1 MSKKPMKGSAPD
13 PAYPLRFPLL
23 ASIKYD
29 GIRLMMDGREPR
41 TNSMKTLPNKHT
53 VAKLQASPGL
63 ADCDMELI
71 WGDPADPLCYNKT
84 FRAVMTIEGQ
94 PDDVDFYIFDLVKPG
109 VPYSQRLAELAKR
122 FEDGLMPPNAKLV
135 TQHVIKNQAELNVM
149 YAQVTAAGHE
159 GLIVRSL
166 DGDYKFGRA
175 TAKSQDLL
183 KLKPEEDSEFAIL
196 GFYEALEN
204 TNEAFVNGL
213 GNLERAKLSEGLVP
227 KGLLGGFLARDIHT
241 GQEFRCAPGK
251 LSHRERV
258 EIFENQTAFSDRIGK
273 YRHFP
278 VGALPGGAPRHPRWI
293 GWRAKEDLDESGRCA
308 TGGQL
313 SLFDGC

>member
-13 PAYPLRFPLL
+13 PAYPMTWPK
-23 ASIKYD
+23 AVSIKLD

-53 VAKLQASPGL
+53 VAKLTASPGL
-63 ADCDMELI
+63 EDCDMELI
-71 WGDPADPLCYNKT
+71 CGDPADPLCYNKT

-159 GLIVRSL
+159 GLIVRSF

-183 KLKPEEDSEFAIL
+183 KLKPEEDSEFGIL
-196 GFYEALEN
+196 SCYEAMEN
-204 TNEAFVNGL
+204 QNEAFVNEL
-213 GNLERAKLSEGLVP
+213 GRTDRSSHQENKVG
-227 KGLLGGFLARDIHT
+227 KGMLGGFHAKDVHT
-241 GQEFRCAPGK
+241 GVEFDCAPGK
-251 LSHRERV
+251 LTHDERV
-258 EIFENQTAFSDRIGK
+258 ALWQQWLADPLSVMRKLGK

-278 VGALPGGAPRHPRWI
+278 VGVVDKPRHPRWI
-293 GWRAKEDLDESGRCA
+293 GWRAKEDM
-308 TGGQL
+308 
-313 SLFDGC
+313 